1 MTSFRVA
8 LDVAGVASVV
18 AAVVAAVAHVAAGFL
33 LLLLGL
39 LTEVRPM
46 YLMDSID
53 CRIAVYSLVADT
65 ANLSKV

>member
-8 LDVAGVASVV
+8 LDVAGVAT
-18 AAVVAAVAHVAAGFL
+18 AVVAAVAHVAAGFL

-46 YLMDSID
+46 YLVDSID
-53 CRIAVYSLVADT
+53 CRITVYSLVADT

>member
-8 LDVAGVASVV
+8 LDVAGVASVA

-33 LLLLGL
+33 LLLLGS

-46 YLMDSID
+46 YLMDSTD
-53 CRIAVYSLVADT
+53 CRIAVCSLVADT